1 MHKFAFV
8 CYNVT
13 KFYGVSK
20 MTAFLY
26 IAVLVV
32 YFAVMIY
39 IGLRSRK
46 SALSVQGFVLGGR
59 SAGPWLSAFA
69 YGTSY
74 FSAVIFIGYAGQF
87 GWNFGLAATWIGI
100 GNAVIGSLL
109 AWAVLGKRT
118 RVMTQQLDSATMP
131 DYFGKRFGD
140 NKLKIFASIIVFVFL
155 IPYTASLYK
164 GLGSLFAMA
173 FNIPYFVCIIVM
185 AAVTA
190 VYVLVGGYMATVW
203 NDFIQGLIM
212 LFGIIVIIAAVVIN
226 FGGLGQAITDLS
238 QISAD
243 SEQLGAYTS
252 FFGPDLYGLIMVV
265 ILTSLGTWGL
275 PQMVQKFYAIKSE
288 GSIKKGMIISTVFA
302 LVVAG
307 GCYFLGGFGRLA
319 YSTDGKVMYDEI
331 IPSMLAD
338 ALPPVLIA
346 LVLVLVVSASMST
359 LSSLVMSSSSTLTL
373 DLIKGGIK
381 KDLSHKGQMRL
392 IRIFVAVFIVI
403 SAVIAIIYDELG
415 LAFIAQMM
423 GVSWG
428 ALAGAFLAPYLFS
441 LYWKRTTK
449 KACYTCF
456 IFGIT
461 ISIAALVISLCGES
475 LPVGFKE
482 SFIYEYLFSSSIYV
496 GTWTMI
502 AGFVIVPVVSLL
514 TEKPDKATL
523 DKLFTPFCAMD
534 AAMEKASVGFLGSRS
549 EIIVNGV
556 DRTEQANADGE
567 SEASDEKK
575 ADEISNTERK
585 E

>member
-1 MHKFAFV
+1 MSAI
-8 CYNVT
+8 
-13 KFYGVSK
+13 
-20 MTAFLY
+20 LY
-26 IAVLVV
+26 IAVLVI

-39 IGLRSRK
+39 VGLRSRK

-59 SAGPWLSAFA
+59 TAGPWLSAFA

-140 NKLKIFASIIVFVFL
+140 NKLKIFASIIVFIFL

-173 FNIPYFVCIIVM
+173 FDIPYFVCIIVM
-185 AAVTA
+185 AVVTA

-203 NDFIQGLIM
+203 NDFIQGLVM
-212 LFGIIVIIAAVVIN
+212 LFGIVVIIIAVVAN
-226 FGGLGQAITDLS
+226 FGGLEQAIADLS
-238 QISAD
+238 QIS
-243 SEQLGAYTS
+243 SGGEQLGEFTS

-319 YSTDGKVMYDEI
+319 YSPEGNVMYDEI
-331 IPSMLAD
+331 IPNMLSD

-392 IRIFVAVFIVI
+392 IRIFVAAFIIV
-403 SAVIAIIYDELG
+403 SAVIAIIYDEFG
-415 LAFIAQMM
+415 LSFIAQMM

-449 KACYTCF
+449 TACYTCF
-456 IFGIT
+456 AFGVA
-461 ISIAALVISLCGES
+461 ISIASFVISLCAGN
-475 LPVGFKE
+475 LPAAFTD
-482 SFIYEYLFSSSIYV
+482 SFIYKYLFSSSIYV

-502 AGFVIVPVVSLL
+502 VGFIIVPLVSLF
-514 TEKPDKATL
+514 TKKPDKGVL
-523 DKLFTPFCAMD
+523 DKLFAPFCALD
-534 AAMEKASVGFLGSRS
+534 EAMEKASVGFLGSRS

-556 DRTEQANADGE
+556 DRSVSDSSENEDEAAFEHANDI
-567 SEASDEKK
+567 SEEK
-575 ADEISNTERK
+575 
-585 E
+585 

>member
-1 MHKFAFV
+1 MSAI
-8 CYNVT
+8 
-13 KFYGVSK
+13 
-20 MTAFLY
+20 LY
-26 IAVLVV
+26 IAVLVI

-39 IGLRSRK
+39 VGLRSRK

-59 SAGPWLSAFA
+59 TAGPWLSAFA

-140 NKLKIFASIIVFVFL
+140 NKLKIFASIIVFIFL

-173 FNIPYFVCIIVM
+173 FDIPYFVCIIVM
-185 AAVTA
+185 AVVTA

-203 NDFIQGLIM
+203 NDFIQGLVM
-212 LFGIIVIIAAVVIN
+212 LFGIVVIIIAVVAN
-226 FGGLGQAITDLS
+226 FGGLEQAIADLS
-238 QISAD
+238 QIS
-243 SEQLGAYTS
+243 SGGEQLGEFTS

-319 YSTDGKVMYDEI
+319 YSPEGNVMYDEI
-331 IPSMLAD
+331 IPNMLSD

-392 IRIFVAVFIVI
+392 IRIFVAAFIIV
-403 SAVIAIIYDELG
+403 SAVIAIIYDEFG
-415 LAFIAQMM
+415 LSFIAQMM
-423 GVSWG
+423 GISWG

-449 KACYTCF
+449 TACYTCF
-456 IFGIT
+456 AFGVA
-461 ISIAALVISLCGES
+461 ISIASFVISLCAGN
-475 LPVGFKE
+475 LPAAFTD
-482 SFIYEYLFSSSIYV
+482 SFIYKYLFSSSIYV

-502 AGFVIVPVVSLL
+502 VGFIIVPLVSLF
-514 TEKPDKATL
+514 TKKPDKGVL
-523 DKLFTPFCAMD
+523 DKLFAPFCALD
-534 AAMEKASVGFLGSRS
+534 EAMEKASVGFLGSRS

-556 DRTEQANADGE
+556 DRSVSDSSENEDEAAFEHANDI
-567 SEASDEKK
+567 SEEK
-575 ADEISNTERK
+575 
-585 E
+585 

>member
-1 MHKFAFV
+1 
-8 CYNVT
+8 
-13 KFYGVSK
+13 

-26 IAVLVV
+26 VAVLVV

-46 SALSVQGFVLGGR
+46 SALSVQGFVLGER
-59 SAGPWLSAFA
+59 SVGPWLSAFA

-100 GNAVIGSLL
+100 GNAVLGSML

-140 NKLKIFASIIVFVFL
+140 GKLKIFASVIVFVFL

-173 FNIPYFVCIIVM
+173 FDIPYFVCIIVM
-185 AAVTA
+185 AVVTA

-212 LFGIIVIIAAVVIN
+212 LFGIVAVVIAVVLN
-226 FGGLGQAITDLS
+226 FGGLEQAINDLS
-238 QISAD
+238 QIS
-243 SEQLGAYTS
+243 SGGEQLGEFTS

-319 YSTDGKVMYDEI
+319 YSADGDIMYDEI
-331 IPSMLAD
+331 IPAMLSD
-338 ALPPVLIA
+338 ALHPVLIA

-373 DLIKGGIK
+373 DLIKGGVK
-381 KDLSHKGQMRL
+381 KDLSHKWQMRF
-392 IRIFVAVFIVI
+392 IRVFVAVFIVI
-403 SAVIAIIYDELG
+403 SAAIAIIYDEFG

-449 KACYTCF
+449 TACYACF
-456 IFGIT
+456 VFGVAV
-461 ISIAALVISLCGES
+461 SLVSLVISLCSGS
-475 LPVGFKE
+475 LPYGFTQ

-502 AGFVIVPVVSLL
+502 AGFVIVPVISLF
-514 TEKPDKATL
+514 TKKPDRKIL
-523 DKLFTPFCAMD
+523 DKLFVPFCALD
-534 AAMEKASVGFLGSRS
+534 EAMEKASVGFLGGRS
-549 EIIVNGV
+549 EIVVNGPERNISADSAETPDAQTDAATENGGKTD
-556 DRTEQANADGE
+556 DRN
-567 SEASDEKK
+567 
-575 ADEISNTERK
+575 
-585 E
+585 